1 MNQAIDDVLLAHAM
15 AQVFPHIDKQ
25 QWLSA
30 YQDLLNSV
38 KSGDSLC
45 SYVPSETY
53 ENLAL
58 PELLRVVESIA
69 SSMRGVV
76 IEVIDLRVG
85 KPQIPAVTAGPV
97 CHVLEISMPETVGD
111 YDCAYDVP
119 EWDWVREHASFSHKG
134 NHHHDNPTY
143 EFLFNMANYD
153 ALDEGVI
160 PERLWPVFRD
170 ASKIGAGYVLFH
182 NE

>member
-1 MNQAIDDVLLAHAM
+1 
-15 AQVFPHIDKQ
+15 
-25 QWLSA
+25 
-30 YQDLLNSV
+30 
-38 KSGDSLC
+38 
-45 SYVPSETY
+45 
-53 ENLAL
+53 
-58 PELLRVVESIA
+58 
-69 SSMRGVV
+69 MRNAV
-76 IEVIDLRVG
+76 IEVIALRDG
-85 KPQIPAVTAGPV
+85 KFRIPAVTAGRI